1 MTAYI
6 PRHPSDPGESLR
18 TLMASDLEICLE
30 ANSANPTLTPAKP
43 RTAVRFR
50 PPPPKCLGAGRY
62 TSLAAPISRLS
73 DWCARAA
80 YELVIHSHDVGSG
93 LGVAL
98 RPPVEICRGPRI

>member
-50 PPPPKCLGAGRY
+50 PPPPKCLAR
-62 TSLAAPISRLS
+62 SIHVPR
-73 DWCARAA
+73 CADFEAFG
-80 YELVIHSHDVGSG
+80 LVCSG
-93 LGVAL
+93 GL
-98 RPPVEICRGPRI
+98 